1 MPSSMAARVA
11 EMASSI
17 RCFFSLS
24 STSVCAPTLITQTPP
39 DSLARR
45 SWSFSR
51 SQSESVRSISL
62 LIWWTRPA
70 TSSLSPAPSTM
81 VVLSLVTTMRRA
93 VPRSASMVESS
104 LRPTSSLMTELPL
117 RTARS
122 CSIALRRSPNPGA
135 LTATTL
141 RISRILLTTRVESAS
156 PSTSSRT
163 ASMRSGSVTKYGERK
178 PLSNCMPSVNSS
190 SVIAVWDS
198 STVITPSLP
207 TLSNASAMRPPM
219 IGSCAERAATWA
231 ISSLPSTS
239 RALSRRRALTTST
252 AASMPRLSED
262 GSAPAATLRRNVAA
276 GADPSSLKRGI
287 DAAVE
292 VVNARLLDNARE
304 VEGKEEIAQ
313 VAALSAQDPIIGGLI
328 AEAFDK
334 VGKDGVITVEESQ
347 TAITELEFTEGMQF
361 DKGYLSPYFVTDPER
376 MEAVLEDAYVLITQG
391 KI

>member
-1 MPSSMAARVA
+1 
-11 EMASSI
+11 
-17 RCFFSLS
+17 
-24 STSVCAPTLITQTPP
+24 
-39 DSLARR
+39 
-45 SWSFSR
+45 
-51 SQSESVRSISL
+51 
-62 LIWWTRPA
+62 
-70 TSSLSPAPSTM
+70 
-81 VVLSLVTTMRRA
+81 
-93 VPRSASMVESS
+93 
-104 LRPTSSLMTELPL
+104 
-117 RTARS
+117 
-122 CSIALRRSPNPGA
+122 
-135 LTATTL
+135 
-141 RISRILLTTRVESAS
+141 
-156 PSTSSRT
+156 
-163 ASMRSGSVTKYGERK
+163 
-178 PLSNCMPSVNSS
+178 MPSVNSS

-347 TAITELEFTEGMQF
+347 TAITELEFTEGMQ
-361 DKGYLSPYFVTDPER
+361 
-376 MEAVLEDAYVLITQG
+376 AVLEDAYVLITQG
-391 KI
+391 KISAVADILPILDQVAQAKKPLLIISEDVDGEALSTLVVNKIREILKVLAVKAPGFGDRRKAMLQDLAVLL